1 VWPLSF
7 GEVATLHNTLH
18 LNRSVDMNFSV
29 LTSQFWSLA
38 LQGLALGLIYALVSL
53 GYTMVYGVLRLI
65 NFANSE
71 VFMVGTFATLYI
83 ETHIFGYAISAPSL
97 HGFKLIYTLA
107 AAFLASMLACAL
119 LAIVVELVAY
129 RRLRARGANR
139 LASLISAI
147 GVSIFLLEGMRII
160 TISRPMTTP
169 RLLDKWSFGTFHG
182 ANFRIDTMMAIVFP
196 ILIFFVLDQFV
207 RRSRLGKSIR
217 AVSMSEENSKL
228 MGININR
235 VITLTFCIGGLTTGA
250 AAFLY
255 TTVYENTIFN
265 VGFNMGIAAF
275 TAAVLGG
282 IGNLRGAFFGGLAL
296 GLLEQF
302 ASAVLGSQWKAI
314 TVFTVL
320 VVVLLFKPNGLFGE
334 AVQQTRT

>member
-1 VWPLSF
+1 
-7 GEVATLHNTLH
+7 
-18 LNRSVDMNFSV
+18 MNFSV

-38 LQGLALGLIYALVSL
+38 FQGLALGLIYSLVSL

-71 VFMVGTFATLYI
+71 VFMLGTFATFYLESYVFDVTTTGKQYRGMQVVWI
-83 ETHIFGYAISAPSL
+83 L
-97 HGFKLIYTLA
+97 
-107 AAFLASMLACAL
+107 LASLIASMIVCAVVAML
-119 LAIVVELVAY
+119 VEIVAY
-129 RRLRARGANR
+129 RRLRARGANK

-147 GVSIFLLEGMRII
+147 GVSIFLSEGMRII
-160 TISRPMTTP
+160 TASKPLASP
-169 RLLDKWSFGTFHG
+169 RVLQKWSFGTIAG
-182 ANFRIDTMMAIVFP
+182 ADIRIDTVLAIIIPIVVFV
-196 ILIFFVLDQFV
+196 ILDRFVTKT
-207 RRSRLGKSIR
+207 RLGKSIR

-235 VITLTFCIGGLTTGA
+235 VITLTFCIGGLTTGI

-255 TTVYENTIFN
+255 TTVYENTVYKI
-265 VGFNMGIAAF
+265 GFTMGIAAF

-282 IGNLRGAFFGGLAL
+282 IGNLRGAFYGGLAL
-296 GLLEQF
+296 GILEQF
-302 ASAVLGSQWKAI
+302 SSVILGGQWKAV

>member
-1 VWPLSF
+1 MWPLPSK
-7 GEVATLHNTLH
+7 EAATLRNFLH
-18 LNRSVDMNFSV
+18 SHRSVDMNFSV
-29 LTSQFWSLA
+29 ITSQFWPLV

-71 VFMVGTFATLYI
+71 VFMIGTFATLYL
-83 ETHIFGYAISAPSL
+83 EVHVFGYATDSKSL
-97 HGFKLIYTLA
+97 HGLKLVLTLGA
-107 AAFLASMLACAL
+107 VFIGSMIVCAVLAML
-119 LAIVVELVAY
+119 VELVAY

-147 GVSIFLLEGMRII
+147 GVSIFLLEGMRIL

-169 RLLDKWSFGTFHG
+169 RLLDKWSFGQFQG

-196 ILIFFVLDQFV
+196 VIIFVILDRFVTK
-207 RRSRLGKSIR
+207 SRLGKSIR

-250 AAFLY
+250 AAFIY
-255 TTVYENTIFN
+255 TTVYENTVFN

-282 IGNLRGAFFGGLAL
+282 IGNLRGAFYGGIAL
-296 GLLEQF
+296 GMLEQF
-302 ASAVLGSQWKAI
+302 ASAILGSQWKAV